1 MQAAAQLAMPELLE
15 ERVRMFERLRQRGES
30 RPTPIWY
37 LGAWLQ
43 GVVTGAAIAYFGDP
57 ARGKLRRT
65 LARDMFASRARRL
78 LGATAQACR
87 LGALA
92 VYGTWQKAV
101 HAQPEHWSVPDDATL
116 AQRVE
121 TELFRDPTIPKGRI
135 NINVEAGIVV
145 LRRELDRPEQIR
157 AVEEAVSR
165 MAGVR
170 GVHNLLHLRGT
181 TVPDR
186 GSVLPAP

>member
-1 MQAAAQLAMPELLE
+1 MPELLE

-101 HAQPEHWSVPDDATL
+101 HAQPEHWSVPNDATL

-121 TELFRDPTIPKGRI
+121 SELFRDPEIPKGDI
-135 NINVEAGIVV
+135 NVNVEAGIVV
-145 LRRELDRPEQIR
+145 LRGQVQTPEQIR
-157 AVEEAVSR
+157 AIEKAVDR
-165 MAGVR
+165 IPGVR
-170 GVHNLLHLRGT
+170 RVHNLLHLPGT
-181 TVPDR
+181 PVPDR
-186 GSVLPAP
+186 GSVIT